1 MNDKELDDFFRKRS
15 ENPEIAYQG
24 EDWEKLKRKLDGSSS
39 SPNPKGSG
47 NSKGW
52 WTMLLGI
59 AFVIGLGLGWS
70 YWPSDSFN
78 LKTVAEGRTADSSG
92 NNSQPSR
99 SDSDVGND
107 RAPTSHSAGGISDIS
122 RNSAQEQEGVMLQQ
136 ESTADGKETRQN
148 YLKSKRG
155 PVSTIAQRS
164 SMPLPSAT
172 NRVEAIQSDLLT
184 TLDYERMS
192 IELDLLFAKGQ
203 TATMEEPRAGKK
215 KAGVR
220 RFYTSLT
227 LAPDVSALKIKDIQ
241 GVGNSIG
248 INVEYFF
255 HPNLSINAGGLYVFK
270 TYQAGDAYSTG
281 YVPAPSHVNG
291 NCWVLDLPLNIRYYI
306 INNDLSRWYVNT
318 GLSSYLMLTEK
329 YDLEYKSY
337 NYSGS
342 TYGNRLEVHHKN
354 KHYLNIV
361 NLGIGFERVLTDRL
375 SLQVE
380 PYIKLPLQ
388 GIGEGDISL
397 KSAGAFIGL
406 KYGW

>member
-1 MNDKELDDFFRKRS
+1 
-15 ENPEIAYQG
+15 
-24 EDWEKLKRKLDGSSS
+24 
-39 SPNPKGSG
+39 
-47 NSKGW
+47 
-52 WTMLLGI
+52 
-59 AFVIGLGLGWS
+59 
-70 YWPSDSFN
+70 
-78 LKTVAEGRTADSSG
+78 ADNSG

-155 PVSTIAQRS
+155 PVTTIAQRS
-164 SMPLPSAT
+164 SMPLPS
-172 NRVEAIQSDLLT
+172 
-184 TLDYERMS
+184 
-192 IELDLLFAKGQ
+192 AKGQ

-270 TYQAGDAYSTG
+270 TYQAGDAYS
-281 YVPAPSHVNG
+281 
-291 NCWVLDLPLNIRYYI
+291 
-306 INNDLSRWYVNT
+306 
-318 GLSSYLMLTEK
+318 
-329 YDLEYKSY
+329 
-337 NYSGS
+337 
-342 TYGNRLEVHHKN
+342 
-354 KHYLNIV
+354 
-361 NLGIGFERVLTDRL
+361 
-375 SLQVE
+375 
-380 PYIKLPLQ
+380 
-388 GIGEGDISL
+388 
-397 KSAGAFIGL
+397 
-406 KYGW
+406 